1 MYRLL
6 ITTALALVFGTS
18 AYMSVYGLA
27 AVFAAHLPVVVCMG
41 AGMELGK
48 LLVVIHLHRRWPALH
63 LTARMFYMLVVAILV
78 TITSCEIAGF
88 LAQSHVATASDL
100 ESSQAEVAAL
110 DQEAALLE
118 RQIAVTDQTL
128 AGLPEGYVSRRIA
141 ERERTGYGAAQKRL
155 VTISRQRA
163 ELTASMVEK
172 TAHAG
177 PVFAVARLAGLDA
190 ATAATVFILVLV
202 AVLEPLSIGLSVA
215 ASAAW
220 QPGSSGSEAADP
232 KVRASGGRTG
242 ADTRSAFKKI
252 VNDYNLST
260 KEVAAITGRKRTGT
274 AQAWMNGTAR
284 IPPKALRTLRR
295 WAVKQKNRLRL
306 VAHGT

>member
-48 LLVVIHLHRRWPALH
+48 LLVVIHLHRRWSSLNLA
-63 LTARMFYMLVVAILV
+63 ARMFYMLVVAILV

-88 LAQSHVATASDL
+88 LAQSHVATASDI

-110 DQEAALLE
+110 DREAALLE

-141 ERERTGYGAAQKRL
+141 EREKTGYGAAQKSL
-155 VTISRQRA
+155 LAIARQRA
-163 ELTASMVEK
+163 ELTAAMAEK
-172 TAHAG
+172 SAHAG
-177 PVFAVARLAGLDA
+177 PVFAVARLAGMDA

-202 AVLEPLSIGLSVA
+202 AVIEPLSIGLSVA

-220 QPGSSGSEAADP
+220 QSVPSESKAGIPED
-232 KVRASGGRTG
+232 RAGVSRTG
-242 ADTRSAFKKI
+242 TDTRGAFMKI
-252 VNDYNLST
+252 VEDYNLST
-260 KEVAAITGRKRTGT
+260 KEVAAITGRKKPGT
-274 AQAWMNGTAR
+274 AEAWMNGTAR
-284 IPPKALRTLRR
+284 IPPKALKTLRR
-295 WAVKQKNRLRL
+295 WASKQKNRLRL

>member
-27 AVFAAHLPVVVCMG
+27 AVFAAHLIVVVCMG

-48 LLVVIHLHRRWPALH
+48 LLVVIHLHRRWTALN
-63 LTARMFYMLVVAILV
+63 LAARMFYMLVVAILV

-100 ESSQAEVAAL
+100 ESSQAKVAAL

-128 AGLPEGYVSRRIA
+128 AGLPAGYVSRRIA

-155 VTISRQRA
+155 VEISQKRA
-163 ELTASMVEK
+163 ELTAAIAEK

-177 PVFAVARLAGLDA
+177 PVFAMARLAGLDA
-190 ATAATVFILVLV
+190 STAATVFILVLV
-202 AVLEPLSIGLSVA
+202 SVLEPLSIGLSVA
-215 ASAAW
+215 SSAAW
-220 QPGSSGSEAADP
+220 ESGSSESKTVNQRD
-232 KVRASGGRTG
+232 RATACRTG
-242 ADTRSAFKKI
+242 ADTRNAFMKI
-252 VNDYNLST
+252 VNDHNLST

-274 AQAWMNGTAR
+274 AEAWMNGTAR
-284 IPPKALRTLRR
+284 VPPRALKNLRR
-295 WAVKQKNRLRL
+295 WAAKQKNRLRL

>member
-6 ITTALALVFGTS
+6 ITAALALVFGTS

-27 AVFAAHLPVVVCMG
+27 AVFAAHLPVVLCMG

-48 LLVVIHLHRRWPALH
+48 LLVVIHLHRRWAALG
-63 LTARMFYMLVVAILV
+63 LAARMFYMLVVAILV

-110 DQEAALLE
+110 DEEAELLK

-128 AGLPEGYVSRRIA
+128 ASLPEGYVSRRIA
-141 ERERTGYGAAQKRL
+141 ERQRTGYGDAQKRL
-155 VTISRQRA
+155 VEISRQRA
-163 ELTASMVEK
+163 DLTAAIAER
-172 TAHAG
+172 TAQAG
-177 PVFAVARLAGLDA
+177 PVFAVARLAGLNA
-190 ATAATVFILVLV
+190 STAAAVFILVLV

-220 QPGSSGSEAADP
+220 QSAQSESKAADQQ
-232 KVRASGGRTG
+232 VRAGGGRTG
-242 ADTRSAFKKI
+242 ADTRSAFMQI
-252 VNDYNLST
+252 ISEHNLGT
-260 KEVAAITGRKRTGT
+260 KEVAAITGRKKPGT
-274 AQAWMNGTAR
+274 AEAWMNGTAR
-284 IPPKALRTLRR
+284 VPPRVLKILRR
-295 WAVKQKNRLRL
+295 WAAKQKNRLRL

>member
-1 MYRLL
+1 MHRLL

-48 LLVVIHLHRRWPALH
+48 LLVVIHLHRRWRALG
-63 LTARMFYMLVVAILV
+63 LAGRMFYLLVAAALV

-88 LAQSHVATASDL
+88 LAQSHMTTGSDL
-100 ESSQAEVAAL
+100 ASCESAVAAL
-110 DQEAALLE
+110 DKEAALLE

-128 AGLPEGYVSRRIA
+128 AGLPAGYVSRRIA
-141 ERERTGYGAAQKRL
+141 ERQKSGYGAAQKRL
-155 VTISRQRA
+155 LAISRQRA
-163 ELTASMVEK
+163 ELTAAIAEK

-190 ATAATVFILVLV
+190 STAATVFILVLV

-220 QPGSSGSEAADP
+220 QIAPSENETANPKGRPGVRRSGAA
-232 KVRASGGRTG
+232 
-242 ADTRSAFKKI
+242 TRSAFLQI
-252 VNDYNLST
+252 VSDYNLST
-260 KEVAAITGRKRTGT
+260 KEVAAITGRKKPGT
-274 AQAWMNGTAR
+274 AEAWMNGTAR
-284 IPPKALRTLRR
+284 IPPRALRTLRR
-295 WAVKQKNRLRL
+295 WASKQKNRLRL